1 MKSSMLTKVR
11 SYLAE
16 RRALGFQLRIQG
28 YHLLKFA
35 RYADRHCPAGPLK
48 AQTAIRWACL
58 PETGNRSYWAQRLM
72 IVRTFAKRLR
82 LVEPRTQVP
91 PRHLF
96 GSAYRRNPPHLYTDE
111 EIDDL
116 LNRAGQLSGRLQPH
130 TFQTLI
136 GLLVC
141 SGLRISEALRLRVR
155 DVDLTQGFITV
166 REGKAGRT
174 RVVPLHATAVRALRV
189 YAELRQKCFRNS
201 DHFFVSE
208 KGTPL
213 VYSTVAHKF
222 LQLRQGIRFNGR
234 APRLHDFRHTLAC
247 RVLQRWQAHGKDP
260 SRRIAVLARFLGHAH
275 VTDTYW
281 YFSAFP
287 QLLADATRNLELD

>member
-1 MKSSMLTKVR
+1 MSSSMLTKVR

-16 RRALGFQLRIQG
+16 RRALGFQLKIQG
-28 YHLLKFA
+28 YHLLSFA
-35 RYADRHCPAGPLK
+35 RYADRHAPASPLK
-48 AQTAIRWACL
+48 AQTAIRWACR
-58 PETGNRSYWAQRLM
+58 PKKADRSYWAQRLT

-82 LVEPRTQVP
+82 LVEPQTQVP

-96 GSAYRRNPPHLYTDE
+96 GPAYRRNPPHLYTDK
-111 EIDDL
+111 EIDHL
-116 LNRAGQLSGRLQPH
+116 LNRAAQLSGRLQPH

-141 SGLRISEALRLRVR
+141 SGLRICEALRLRVR
-155 DVDLTQGFITV
+155 DVNLNQGYITV

-174 RVVPLHATAVRALRV
+174 RVVPLHATTIRALRV
-189 YAELRQKCFRNS
+189 YADQRQKCFKGS

-222 LQLRQGIRFNGR
+222 VELREGIQFHGR

-260 SRRIAVLARFLGHAH
+260 SRRIAVLSRFLGHAH

-281 YFSAFP
+281 YFTAFP
-287 QLLADATRNLELD
+287 QLLADATRELELD